1 MRTSSLH
8 KNIITIFSTLAIF
21 MSWSIN
27 VASADAPSDSN
38 AVPTSLEITASSPL
52 ILETNFYKLSQLNF
66 QAFSSDSSLIM
77 GISTNSNFWVAVRG
91 KKELYVGRFK
101 QDALQLEFVKNF
113 TNFVEPNNS
122 DNSILSILQIG
133 KVLYVAMWNGS
144 SSDNNCG
151 GITIHKYPVYSNF
164 NLGKAEKI
172 FTSTPCLT
180 GTGTGAFAAQLASD
194 GRTLF
199 FAAGN
204 RIHSWQNGNFPY
216 EGFSNLAKMST
227 PPSTNVF
234 GKILKINLETNVI
247 IPISKGLRNPN
258 GLFYSRQFLEM
269 FHTDNGARGGDGL
282 YVSSQGADF
291 GWPKVS
297 LGLPYGPDTGQNFT
311 VNSYASYTPPLFGWT
326 PSISP
331 SQIVQV
337 EKSNV
342 FGKYWNSDL
351 LVGSLK
357 DSSLH
362 RIRISKLKQGLRV
375 LYDERIKIQN
385 HRLRSIVQLPGTTGG
400 ILLSTDDG
408 QIILLHN
415 PSEDVVYITPQQP

>member
-1 MRTSSLH
+1 L
-8 KNIITIFSTLAIF
+8 NINGSY
-21 MSWSIN
+21 
-27 VASADAPSDSN
+27 ADAASDSN
-38 AVPTSLEITASSPL
+38 NSPTSLEITASAPL
-52 ILETNFYKLSQLNF
+52 IVETNFYKLSQVNF
-66 QAFSSDSSLIM
+66 QAFSNDLSLIM
-77 GISTNSNFWVAVRG
+77 GISTNANFWVAVRE
-91 KKELYVGRFK
+91 KKELHIGQIRENV
-101 QDALQLEFVKNF
+101 LQLKLVKKF
-113 TNFVEPNNS
+113 TNFVETDNN

-144 SSDNNCG
+144 NSDNNCG
-151 GITIHKYPVYSNF
+151 GITIHKYPVFSSF
-164 NLGKAEKI
+164 DLGKGELI

-180 GTGTGAFAAQLASD
+180 GTGTGAFAAQMASD
-194 GRTLF
+194 GRSLF

-227 PPSTNVF
+227 PPPTNVF
-234 GKILKINLETNVI
+234 GKILKINLNTNAI
-247 IPISKGLRNPN
+247 TPISKGLRNPN
-258 GLFYSRQFLEM
+258 GLFYSKQFLKM

-282 YVSSQGADF
+282 YESSQGSDF

-297 LGLPYGPDTGQNFT
+297 LGLPYGRDTGQNFT
-311 VNSYASYTPPLFGWT
+311 VNSLAYYTPPLFGWT

-351 LVGSLK
+351 LIGSLK
-357 DSSLH
+357 DASLH
-362 RIRISKLKQGLRV
+362 RIRVSKLKQGLRV

-385 HRLRSIVQLPGTTGG
+385 HRLRSIVQLSGTTGG

-408 QIILLHN
+408 QLILLHN